1 MATGVMNGVLKKS
14 MLLAQEAAL
23 LRLIHES
30 LHAETAEKSQLKH
43 ATTVIYKTATGA
55 TLSVL

>member
-1 MATGVMNGVLKKS
+1 MATGVMNGALKKS
-14 MLLAQEAAL
+14 MLLVQEVPL
-23 LRLIHES
+23 LRLIHEL
-30 LHAETAEKSQLKH
+30 LHAGTVEKSQLKH